1 MARIILCH
9 LKHSNFHQIWNKIN
23 IGKLEIKNQNK
34 QRKIIYIK
42 MNVLLTFISVN
53 LFEQDQLFSLLYME
67 KNLKEEFNRASEE
80 KFIIDQYY

>member
-1 MARIILCH
+1 
-9 LKHSNFHQIWNKIN
+9 
-23 IGKLEIKNQNK
+23 
-34 QRKIIYIK
+34 